1 MLKKFVY
8 NDDCIEFYD
17 FVSLA
22 LQSDKKLEVFFKDR
36 VINVTGINIYIKYY
50 DSKEAFIGGKVSML
64 EIIYV

>member
-22 LQSDKKLEVFFKDR
+22 LQAFYRFEVFFKDR

-50 DSKEAFIGGKVSML
+50 DSKEAIIGGKVSML

>member
-22 LQSDKKLEVFFKDR
+22 SDKKLEVFFKDR

-50 DSKEAFIGGKVSML
+50 DSKEAIIGGKVSML

>member
-36 VINVTGINIYIKYY
+36 VINVTGINIYIKYMLY
-50 DSKEAFIGGKVSML
+50 KKIQISKT
-64 EIIYV
+64 